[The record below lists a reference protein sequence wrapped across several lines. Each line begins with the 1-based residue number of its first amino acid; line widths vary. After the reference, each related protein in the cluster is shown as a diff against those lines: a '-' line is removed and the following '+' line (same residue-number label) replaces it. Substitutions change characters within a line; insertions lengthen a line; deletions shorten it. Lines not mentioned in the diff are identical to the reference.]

1 MKKLWLFLL
10 VGMLT
15 ISGCSSNGGK
25 DAPKDPSKDSQVI
38 EYAKQLSTD
47 REVVDAVLMGTYYQ
61 LPCSLKEFLDKGWKE
76 NPDSEESKIE
86 TIELKP
92 DTVIKISFINETK
105 SLEDFD
111 AEIYLY
117 LMNDT
122 SDTMKITEETQVVG
136 IVADSF
142 YLASKDFVTKGG
154 IALNAKIDDV
164 NKAFKDFPGYSSDEY
179 GGILED
185 RNEIEIVNYSFY
197 SKEKIVD
204 KITLLSIDL
213 YDHKG
218 YEDPKMAEE
227 SIANLKKECENE
239 SAKYLPN
246 RYNQLV
252 TELKDGAYKS
262 VSLYVEGTVGEY
274 IGIGYGDFQFAT
286 SSAYVIKDSN
296 GNEYALKT
304 SSLNN
309 FVLSEGDTVQV
320 WAKSHE
326 VIQMDE
332 ENEVFIPYLT
342 PDIINAN
349 GSEIFNYYRSE

>member
-15 ISGCSSNGGK
+15 ISGCSGNGK
-25 DAPKDPSKDSQVI
+25 KEVPEDPSKDSQVI
-38 EYAKQLSTD
+38 EYAKQISTE

-61 LPCSLKEFLDKGWKE
+61 LPCPLKEFLDKGWKE
-76 NPDSEESKIE
+76 DTGSEESKIE

-92 DTVIKISFINETK
+92 DTVVEISFINDKK
-105 SLEDFD
+105 SLEEFNAQID
-111 AEIYLY
+111 LY

-122 SDTMKITEETQVVG
+122 SDTIKITEETQVIG
-136 IVADSF
+136 MVADNF

-154 IALNAKIDDV
+154 IALNAKTEDV
-164 NKAFKDFPGYSSDEY
+164 NQAFKNFPSYTSDEY
-179 GGILED
+179 EGILED
-185 RNEIEIVNYSFY
+185 RNEIDIVNYSFY

-204 KITLLSIDL
+204 KITLLSVDL

-218 YEDPKMAEE
+218 YVDPKMAEE
-227 SIANLKKECENE
+227 SIADFKKECENE

-246 RYNQLV
+246 RYSQLV
-252 TELKDGAYKS
+252 TELRGGAYKS

-274 IGIGYGDFQFAT
+274 IEIGYGELQFAAG
-286 SSAYVIKDSN
+286 SAYVIKDSN

-320 WAKSHE
+320 WTISHE

-349 GSEIFNYYRSE
+349 GSEIFNHYRSE

>member
-1 MKKLWLFLL
+1 MKRLWLFLL

-15 ISGCSSNGGK
+15 ISGCSSNGKK
-25 DAPKDPSKDSQVI
+25 DVPKDPSNDSQVI
-38 EYAKQLSTD
+38 ESAKQISTE

-76 NPDSEESKIE
+76 DADSEESKIE

-92 DTVIKISFINETK
+92 DTVVEISFVNETE
-105 SLEDFD
+105 SLEGFK
-111 AEIYLY
+111 AQIELY

-122 SDTMKITEETQVVG
+122 SDTIKITEETQVVG
-136 IVADSF
+136 IVADNF
-142 YLASKDFVTKGG
+142 FLASKDFVTKGG
-154 IALNAKIDDV
+154 IALNAKTEDV
-164 NKAFKDFPGYSSDEY
+164 NKAFKDFPSYTSDEY
-179 GGILED
+179 EGILED
-185 RNEIEIVNYSFY
+185 RNEIQIVNYSFDK
-197 SKEKIVD
+197 KEKIVD
-204 KITLLSIDL
+204 KITLLSIDP

-218 YEDPKMAEE
+218 YEDPEMTEE
-227 SIANLKKECENE
+227 SIANFKKECESE

-246 RYNQLV
+246 RYSQLV
-252 TELKDGAYKS
+252 TELRGAAYKS

-274 IGIGYGDFQFAT
+274 IGVGYGELQFAT
-286 SSAYVIKDSN
+286 SSAYVIKDDN

-309 FVLSEGDTVQV
+309 FVLSEGDTVQI
-320 WAKSHE
+320 WATSHE

-332 ENEVFIPYLT
+332 ENEVFVPYLT

-349 GSEIFNYYRSE
+349 DSEIFNRYRSE